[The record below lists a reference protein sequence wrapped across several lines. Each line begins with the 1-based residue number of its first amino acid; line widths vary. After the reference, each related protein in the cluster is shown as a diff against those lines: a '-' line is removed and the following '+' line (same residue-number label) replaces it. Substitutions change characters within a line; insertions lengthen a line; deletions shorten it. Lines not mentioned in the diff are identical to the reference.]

1 MAGFTPDHTMSPR
14 QRAVILAFA
23 LLGLGAAAGSTYVHY
38 RLLRDPGYTS
48 FCDISATV
56 NCESL
61 YLSTYGTVLGVPMA
75 LAGVLW
81 FALVL
86 LLAAFDRL
94 AAAVP
99 AVAPAA
105 AARRKGSPAA
115 PPPGPPAAAAADTP
129 AYLFLLSTAA
139 LAVVLYMAYASF
151 VVLKTLCV
159 LCLLMYVAVI
169 GIFLVSGAAAK
180 SGLAAVP
187 GRATRDLRRLLR
199 NPVAATAGALY
210 LIGAATALAFFPRA
224 GADASTAAASAPAAA
239 TPAAPAAQVAEF
251 EKWLAAQPRVPV
263 SVPGEAAPVTVVKF
277 NDYQCPPCRQT
288 YMEYKPIFDRYAR
301 EQPGKV
307 RYVSKD
313 FPLEAECNTGG
324 VHVAGCEAAAAV
336 RMARDSGRAEAM
348 EMWLFERQASMSPD
362 LVREGVREVA
372 GVTDFDARYPKVLEQ
387 VKADVAEGRRLG
399 VNRTPTFFI
408 NGVKVEG
415 GLRPQFLD
423 AAIAY
428 ELRRS
433 APQDQ

>member
-1 MAGFTPDHTMSPR
+1 MTFRH
-14 QRAVILAFA
+14 RAVILGCAA
-23 LLGLGAAAGSTYVHY
+23 LGLGASLGSTYVHY
-38 RLLRDPGYTS
+38 RLLQDPGYTS

-61 YLSTYGTVLGVPMA
+61 YQSAYGSVLGVPVA
-75 LAGVLW
+75 LVGALW
-81 FALVL
+81 FTLVL
-86 LLAAFDRL
+86 LLAVFDR
-94 AAAVP
+94 
-99 AVAPAA
+99 PAA
-105 AARRKGSPAA
+105 ATAAPAPAGGRRKGATAPAQVT
-115 PPPGPPAAAAADTP
+115 AASADTP

-151 VVLKTLCV
+151 FVLKTLCV
-159 LCLLMYVAVI
+159 LCLGMYAAVI
-169 GIFLVSGAAAK
+169 GIFLASGAAAQ
-180 SGLAAVP
+180 SSLASVP
-187 GRATRDLRRLLR
+187 GRLVRDFRRLLKS
-199 NPVAATAGALY
+199 PVAATVAVLY
-210 LIGAATALAFFPRA
+210 VIGAASAVAFFPRA
-224 GADASTAAASAPAAA
+224 GSEAAGTTSADAAAPLAPA
-239 TPAAPAAQVAEF
+239 PASQVAEF

-263 SVPGEAAPVTVVKF
+263 PVAGDPAPVVVVKF

-288 YMEYKPIFDRYAR
+288 YMEYKPIFDRYAK

-324 VHVAGCEAAAAV
+324 VHLAGCEAAAAV
-336 RMARDSGRAEAM
+336 RMAQAKGRGEAM
-348 EMWLFERQASMSPD
+348 ERWLFERQASMSPD
-362 LVREGVREVA
+362 LVRDGVREVA
-372 GVTDFDARYPKVLEQ
+372 GITDFEAQYPKVLEQ
-387 VKADVAEGRRLG
+387 VRADVAEGRRLG

-433 APQDQ
+433 TPQGQ